1 LPFKRKKMSTND
13 PEFVAMSVSSSTD
26 AGEAATPGG
35 DTPDLTAAK
44 RKLSQTQGKPPFSLS
59 SLPQARDDR
68 IWDRIETEYN
78 LLLGELSALKN
89 FAVAVRPRG
98 VLPRVESQGTVYK
111 PNDER
116 IRAEFTLSSTNDRN
130 ATRYTMSAE
139 LLVDSGASTELK
151 LPARKVLQLGLRPC
165 GRPVA
170 CRGSTSDQVRFAQV
184 FSPVFVQ
191 VTFTRDAV
199 EETVEAYLSVK
210 CDKAEYDALVAV
222 GNSGGSDPF
231 STPAAQASAATP
243 GPSAAGNQE
252 PITEIRLSPVKH
264 RPIDA
269 PLQQAVIGMDG
280 LKKLHLHLNCEDQRL
295 EIEEDEVLEEGEW

>member
-1 LPFKRKKMSTND
+1 MSSND
-13 PEFVAMSVSSSTD
+13 PELVAIIVSNSTD

-78 LLLGELSALKN
+78 LSLGELSALKN
-89 FAVAVRPRG
+89 FALAVRPRG
-98 VLPRVESQGTVYK
+98 VLPHVESQVTVYK

-116 IRAEFTLSSTNDRN
+116 IRAEFTISSTND
-130 ATRYTMSAE
+130 TMRAE
-139 LLVDSGASTELK
+139 FLIDSGASTELK
-151 LPARKVLQLGLRPC
+151 LPAWKVLRLGLRPC

-170 CRGSTSDQVRFAQV
+170 CRGSTSGQVRFAQV

-191 VTFTRDAV
+191 VMFTRDAV
-199 EETVEAYLSVK
+199 EETVEAYLSVE

-231 STPAAQASAATP
+231 STPEAQASAATP
-243 GPSAAGNQE
+243 GPSTAGNQE

-280 LKKLHLHLNCEDQRL
+280 LKKLHLHLNCEQQRL